1 MPKQKVFEMRAINTE
16 TWTEFVK
23 ESVND
28 WKKYIY
34 SVVEQVESIESEVV
48 KELCYFSIMESIAQ
62 DLSNY
67 DIDKNQKDIFT
78 EFVLKYQDRYSFL
91 ELVDPVTLYYR
102 KEEKLS
108 SIVSLANI
116 IDGGVYAP
124 EDHMIRDIADKIE
137 IAVKKSFKN
146 EYANKL
152 LKDHRYVDLLYRLR
166 CRASHEFS
174 QSGISKNEN
183 HNEPYYISC
192 YRVYVKD
199 ENIVED
205 NVWKL
210 SIPSKFL
217 KDLCLNCVDNY
228 LEECLNTNSLPVAND
243 GMGRLCE
250 LSWYNR

>member
-34 SVVEQVESIESEVV
+34 SVVEQVERVESEIV

-78 EFVLKYQDRYSFL
+78 EFVLKYQDKYSFL

-108 SIVSLANI
+108 SIVSLVNI

-124 EDHMIRDIADKIE
+124 KDHVIRNTADNIE
-137 IAVKKSFKN
+137 IAVKKLFEDK
-146 EYANKL
+146 YAKRL

-183 HNEPYYISC
+183 HSEPYYISC

-210 SIPSKFL
+210 NIPSKFL

-228 LEECLNTNSLPVAND
+228 LEECLKTNSLPVAND

>member
-1 MPKQKVFEMRAINTE
+1 MPTQKVFEMRAINTE
-16 TWTEFVK
+16 ERTEFVK
-23 ESVND
+23 SSVND
-28 WKKYIY
+28 WEKYIY
-34 SVVEQVESIESEVV
+34 SVVEQVENIESEVV

-67 DIDKNQKDIFT
+67 ADNKKQKDIFT
-78 EFVLKYQDRYSFL
+78 EFVLKYQNRYSFL
-91 ELVDPVTLYYR
+91 ELVEPVTLFYR
-102 KEEKLS
+102 REKDLSGFVSLNTIIEGGIYSPEDKVIRDTADAMEKVVKNLFKEEK
-108 SIVSLANI
+108 AN
-116 IDGGVYAP
+116 
-124 EDHMIRDIADKIE
+124 
-137 IAVKKSFKN
+137 N
-146 EYANKL
+146 L

-183 HNEPYYISC
+183 HAEPYYISC

-210 SIPSKFL
+210 NIPSKFL
-217 KDLCLNCVDNY
+217 KELCLNCIDNY
-228 LEECLNTNSLPVAND
+228 LEECLNTNSLPVSND